1 MQSVIFDAFF
11 LLTPISTAS
20 KYNKSFSRFLEIVHL
35 CSDFWEANNGT
46 LLMTT
51 SHLCSIALKSVNN
64 NKVMFIYLW
73 KRPILGLAKIISKA

>member
-1 MQSVIFDAFF
+1 
-11 LLTPISTAS
+11 
-20 KYNKSFSRFLEIVHL
+20 
-35 CSDFWEANNGT
+35 
-46 LLMTT
+46 MTT